1 MAAFLFVLRAAGW
14 AYGSQLRTDD
24 PLYLRATT
32 ACFSAIIAMQIV
44 NVFLCR
50 SPDRSLWSTG
60 LLGNPLILY
69 GALLEVA
76 LVVAIDYTVL
86 GNAVFGTA
94 PIGSE
99 VWLFVV
105 PFAAA
110 MLVLEELRKLAVRSF
125 SPSRQSDTTGAE
137 SSRSTE

>member
-1 MAAFLFVLRAAGW
+1 LRLGA
-14 AYGSQLRTDD
+14 QD

-50 SPDRSLWSTG
+50 SPDRSLRFTG
-60 LLGNPLILY
+60 LLGNPLILW

-76 LVVAIDYTVL
+76 MVLMIDYTAL

-94 PIGSE
+94 PIGRE

-105 PFAAA
+105 PFAVA
-110 MLVLEELRKLAVRSF
+110 MLVLEELRKRRVRA
-125 SPSRQSDTTGAE
+125 RA
-137 SSRSTE
+137 